1 MGIRKG
7 ERKIDVKENNL
18 IEEIEQNQE
27 CTRRDTKGNENGRMK
42 RKKNAKKEQTLY
54 MIIQYAKKTKTE
66 TRKPRKQRQSDK
78 RHRES

>member
-7 ERKIDVKENNL
+7 ERKIDVKENSL

-42 RKKNAKKEQTLY
+42 KKTYCKKRTDSIHDNTLCKEKKNGNEKTQET
-54 MIIQYAKKTKTE
+54 KTK
-66 TRKPRKQRQSDK
+66 R
-78 RHRES
+78 

>member
-27 CTRRDTKGNENGRMK
+27 CTRRDTKGSENGRMK
-42 RKKNAKKEQTLY
+42 SRKKNCKKRTDTIHDNTVCKENKNGNEKTQET
-54 MIIQYAKKTKTE
+54 KTK
-66 TRKPRKQRQSDK
+66 R
-78 RHRES
+78 